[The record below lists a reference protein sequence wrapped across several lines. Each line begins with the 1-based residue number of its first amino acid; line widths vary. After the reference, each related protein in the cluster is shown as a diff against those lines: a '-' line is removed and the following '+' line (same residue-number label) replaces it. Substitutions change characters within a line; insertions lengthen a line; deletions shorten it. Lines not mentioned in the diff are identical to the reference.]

1 MNILLISTCKEKLS
15 EYEFV
20 TPIVKII
27 KSFEYDIINYK
38 NLETGN
44 ISIYDKIIICG
55 TSLQDNDYLNYLDD
69 FKKLKIFDKEILG
82 ICSGFQIICSMFD
95 EKIIVQQE
103 IGMINVE
110 TQIKN
115 PLASGNFQA
124 YNMHNF
130 SVDKVTSFNVLA
142 KSENTIQMI
151 SHKKINA
158 FGVSFH
164 PEVRNQE
171 IITNF
176 LII

>member
-1 MNILLISTCKEKLS
+1 MKILLISTCKEKLS

-20 TPIVKII
+20 KPIVEII
-27 KSFEYDIINYK
+27 KYFDYDIINYR
-38 NLETGN
+38 NLETLDLE
-44 ISIYDKIIICG
+44 IYDKVIICG
-55 TSLQDNDYLNYLDD
+55 TSLQDNDYMNYLFD
-69 FKKLKIFDKEILG
+69 FNRLKNHGKGILG

-95 EKIIVQQE
+95 EEIIVQEE
-103 IGMINVE
+103 IGMINIE

-115 PLASGNFQA
+115 PLTSGNFEA

-130 SVDKVTSFNVLA
+130 SVDEVTSFNVLA

-171 IITNF
+171 IVTNF
-176 LII
+176 LLI

>member
-1 MNILLISTCKEKLS
+1 MKILLISTCKEKLS

-20 TPIVKII
+20 KPIVEII
-27 KSFEYDIINYK
+27 NSFDYDIVNYR
-38 NLETGN
+38 NLETLN
-44 ISIYDKIIICG
+44 LQIYDKVIICG
-55 TSLQDNDYLNYLDD
+55 TSLKDNDYLNYLFD
-69 FKKLKIFDKEILG
+69 FNRLKNHGKGILG

-95 EKIIVQQE
+95 EEIIAQEE
-103 IGMINVE
+103 IGMIKVE

-115 PLASGNFQA
+115 PLASGNFEA

-130 SVDKVTSFNVLA
+130 SVDEVTSFNVLA

-164 PEVRNQE
+164 PEVRNLE

-176 LII
+176 LLI

>member
-1 MNILLISTCKEKLS
+1 
-15 EYEFV
+15 
-20 TPIVKII
+20 
-27 KSFEYDIINYK
+27 
-38 NLETGN
+38 
-44 ISIYDKIIICG
+44 
-55 TSLQDNDYLNYLDD
+55 
-69 FKKLKIFDKEILG
+69 
-82 ICSGFQIICSMFD
+82 MFD
-95 EKIIVQQE
+95 EEIIVQEE

-115 PLASGNFQA
+115 PLASGNFEA

-130 SVDKVTSFNVLA
+130 SVDEVTSFYVLA

-176 LII
+176 LLI

>member
-1 MNILLISTCKEKLS
+1 MKILLISTCKEKLS

-20 TPIVKII
+20 KPIIEII
-27 KSFEYDIINYK
+27 KSFDYDIINYR
-38 NLETGN
+38 NLETLDFQ
-44 ISIYDKIIICG
+44 IYDKVIICG
-55 TSLQDNDYLNYLDD
+55 TSLQDNDYMNYLFD
-69 FKKLKIFDKEILG
+69 FNRLKNRGKDILG

-95 EKIIVQQE
+95 EDIIVQEE
-103 IGMINVE
+103 IGMVNVE

-176 LII
+176 LLI

>member
-1 MNILLISTCKEKLS
+1 MKILLISTCKEKLS

-20 TPIVKII
+20 NPIVEII
-27 KSFEYDIINYK
+27 KVFDHDIVNYRKMKTINV
-38 NLETGN
+38 
-44 ISIYDKIIICG
+44 SIYDKIIICG
-55 TSLQDNDYLNYLDD
+55 TSLQDNDYLNYLFD
-69 FKKLKIFDKEILG
+69 FNRLKNHGKGILG

-95 EKIIVQQE
+95 EEIIVQEE

-115 PLASGNFQA
+115 PLASGNFEA

-130 SVDKVTSFNVLA
+130 SVDEVTSFYVLA
-142 KSENTIQMI
+142 KSEKTIQMI
-151 SHKKINA
+151 SHKYINA

-176 LII
+176 LLI

>member
-1 MNILLISTCKEKLS
+1 
-15 EYEFV
+15 
-20 TPIVKII
+20 
-27 KSFEYDIINYK
+27 
-38 NLETGN
+38 
-44 ISIYDKIIICG
+44 
-55 TSLQDNDYLNYLDD
+55 
-69 FKKLKIFDKEILG
+69 
-82 ICSGFQIICSMFD
+82 MFD
-95 EKIIVQQE
+95 EEIIAQEE

-151 SHKKINA
+151 SHKKVNA

-164 PEVRNQE
+164 PEVRNHE

-176 LII
+176 LIK

>member
-1 MNILLISTCKEKLS
+1 MKILLISTCKEKLS

-20 TPIVKII
+20 KPIVEII
-27 KSFEYDIINYK
+27 NSFDYDIVNYR
-38 NLETGN
+38 NLETLN
-44 ISIYDKIIICG
+44 LQIYDKVIICG
-55 TSLQDNDYLNYLDD
+55 TSLKDNDYLNYLFD
-69 FKKLKIFDKEILG
+69 FNRLKNHGKGLLG

-95 EKIIVQQE
+95 EEIIVQEE
-103 IGMINVE
+103 IGMIKVE

-115 PLASGNFQA
+115 PLASGTFQA

-130 SVDKVTSFNVLA
+130 SVDEVTSFNVLA

-176 LII
+176 LLI

>member
-1 MNILLISTCKEKLS
+1 MKILLISTCKEKLS

-20 TPIVKII
+20 KPIIEII
-27 KSFEYDIINYK
+27 KSFDYDIINYR
-38 NLETGN
+38 NLETLDFQ
-44 ISIYDKIIICG
+44 IYDKVIICG
-55 TSLQDNDYLNYLDD
+55 TSLQDNDYLNYLFD
-69 FKKLKIFDKEILG
+69 FNRLKDNGKEILG

-95 EKIIVQQE
+95 EEIIVQEE
-103 IGMINVE
+103 IGMVNVE

-130 SVDKVTSFNVLA
+130 SVDEVTSFNVLA

-176 LII
+176 LLI

>member
-1 MNILLISTCKEKLS
+1 MKILLISTCKEKLC

-20 TPIVKII
+20 KPIIEII
-27 KSFEYDIINYK
+27 KSFDYDIINYR
-38 NLETGN
+38 NLETLDFQ
-44 ISIYDKIIICG
+44 IYDKVIICG
-55 TSLQDNDYLNYLDD
+55 TSLQDNDYLNYLFD
-69 FKKLKIFDKEILG
+69 FNRLKNRGKDILG

-95 EKIIVQQE
+95 EEIIVQEE
-103 IGMINVE
+103 IGMVNVE

-130 SVDKVTSFNVLA
+130 SVDEVTSFNVLA
-142 KSENTIQMI
+142 KSVNTIQMI
-151 SHKKINA
+151 SHKKINV

-176 LII
+176 LLI

>member
-1 MNILLISTCKEKLS
+1 MKILLISTCKEKLS

-20 TPIVKII
+20 KPIIEII
-27 KSFEYDIINYK
+27 KSFDYDIINYR
-38 NLETGN
+38 NLETLDFQ
-44 ISIYDKIIICG
+44 IYDKVIICG
-55 TSLQDNDYLNYLDD
+55 TSLQDNDYLNYLSD
-69 FKKLKIFDKEILG
+69 FDRLKNQGKEILG

-95 EKIIVQQE
+95 EEIIVQEE

-130 SVDKVTSFNVLA
+130 SVDEVTSFNVLA

-158 FGVSFH
+158 FGISFH

-176 LII
+176 LLI

>member
-1 MNILLISTCKEKLS
+1 MKILLISTCKEKLS

-20 TPIVKII
+20 KPIIEII
-27 KSFEYDIINYK
+27 KSFDYDIINYR
-38 NLETGN
+38 NLETLDFQ
-44 ISIYDKIIICG
+44 IYDKVIICG
-55 TSLQDNDYLNYLDD
+55 TSLRDNDYLNYLFD
-69 FKKLKIFDKEILG
+69 FNRLKNQGKEILG

-95 EKIIVQQE
+95 EEIIVQEE

-115 PLASGNFQA
+115 PLASGNFEA

-130 SVDKVTSFNVLA
+130 SVDEVTSFNVLA

-158 FGVSFH
+158 FGISFH
-164 PEVRNQE
+164 PEVRNQQ

-176 LII
+176 LLI

>member
-1 MNILLISTCKEKLS
+1 MKILLISTCKEKLS

-20 TPIVKII
+20 KPIIEII
-27 KSFEYDIINYK
+27 KYFDYDIINYR
-38 NLETGN
+38 NLETLDFYN
-44 ISIYDKIIICG
+44 YDKVIICG
-55 TSLQDNDYLNYLDD
+55 TSLKDNDYLNYLFD
-69 FKKLKIFDKEILG
+69 FNRLKNHGKGILG

-95 EKIIVQQE
+95 EQIIVQEE

-115 PLASGNFQA
+115 PLASGNFEA

-130 SVDKVTSFNVLA
+130 SVDEVTSFHVLA

-176 LII
+176 LLI

>member
-1 MNILLISTCKEKLS
+1 MKILLISTCKEKLS

-20 TPIVKII
+20 KPIIEII
-27 KSFEYDIINYK
+27 KSFDYDIINYR
-38 NLETGN
+38 NLETLDFQ
-44 ISIYDKIIICG
+44 IYDKVIICG
-55 TSLQDNDYLNYLDD
+55 TSLQDNDYLNYLSD
-69 FKKLKIFDKEILG
+69 FDRLKNQGKEILG

-95 EKIIVQQE
+95 EEIIVQEE

-130 SVDKVTSFNVLA
+130 SVDEVTSFNVLA
-142 KSENTIQMI
+142 KSENTIQII

-176 LII
+176 LLI

>member
-1 MNILLISTCKEKLS
+1 MKILLISTCKEKLS

-20 TPIVKII
+20 NPIIEII
-27 KSFEYDIINYK
+27 KVFEHDIIDYR
-38 NLETGN
+38 NLETIN

-69 FKKLKIFDKEILG
+69 FKNLKSHNKEILG

-95 EKIIVQQE
+95 EEIIDQEE

-110 TQIKN
+110 VQIQN
-115 PLASGNFQA
+115 DLVSGDFQA

-130 SVDKVTSFNVLA
+130 SIGKVTSFNILA
-142 KSENTIQMI
+142 KSEKTIQMI
-151 SHKKINA
+151 SHKTLKV

-164 PEVRNQE
+164 PEVRNEQ

-176 LII
+176 LLI